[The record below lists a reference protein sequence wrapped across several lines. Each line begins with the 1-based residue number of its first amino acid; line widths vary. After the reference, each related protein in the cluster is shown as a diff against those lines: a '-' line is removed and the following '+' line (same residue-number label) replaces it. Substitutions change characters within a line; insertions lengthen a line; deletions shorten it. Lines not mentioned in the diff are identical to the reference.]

1 MAQAKTVSGE
11 GGEGIVQKAKGFVL
25 LVVGGQTQKVSTR
38 GARALLSVATTSEC
52 NECVI

>member
-25 LVVGGQTQKVSTR
+25 LVVGGQTHKVSTR
-38 GARALLSVATTSEC
+38 GVGIQELCITFC
-52 NECVI
+52 CHNI